1 MRADPLFQYS
11 FRTSRFLTQPSS
23 PRIGLVCHL
32 VLLLHLLCMW
42 KKKSETTSSASPS
55 IVPPP
60 PKNHYFSVLR
70 SAESKSCRREQR
82 RGKKCQCLK
91 KESSLIESESTFAS
105 SWMSEGVIGDW
116 LQIMNNYI
124 KVGALLVRVCVCGC
138 ITRHGLQSAYVPA
151 TDFVYV
157 PVY

>member
-1 MRADPLFQYS
+1 
-11 FRTSRFLTQPSS
+11 
-23 PRIGLVCHL
+23 
-32 VLLLHLLCMW
+32 
-42 KKKSETTSSASPS
+42 
-55 IVPPP
+55 
-60 PKNHYFSVLR
+60 
-70 SAESKSCRREQR
+70 
-82 RGKKCQCLK
+82 
-91 KESSLIESESTFAS
+91 
-105 SWMSEGVIGDW
+105 MSEGVIGDW